1 MFQGS
6 APEGSRG
13 FVKVVA
19 CRCPG
24 LKMLQELSN
33 SNREKKKIL
42 FTINAEKALLM
53 RLAGYS

>member
-6 APEGSRG
+6 APEGSSG

-19 CRCPG
+19 CRSPG

-42 FTINAEKALLM
+42 FTINAEKL
-53 RLAGYS
+53 Y